1 MQSQT
6 TATRDT
12 AAPAKIIR
20 VAAFTGGK
28 NIPGARFRVR
38 QYIPLLN
45 QAGIEIKEFFPRLNN
60 WPPDRRILRLLWL
73 AGVILE
79 SVPSVLE
86 SHRYDITFF
95 QRELVST
102 LNTLEVF
109 TKRPRIFDVD
119 DAVWLNRKGRTGF
132 AAILKMCDGVTAGN
146 EFIAQHARQFN
157 DNICLVPTAVDT
169 DRYTP
174 PPEGRIR
181 PSRLVIGWS
190 GLGSGLKYVY
200 EVEQALVP
208 VLNKHRNAVLR
219 IVSDK
224 QPAFKHLTAS
234 QFEYIPWSPLN
245 EVEVIQ
251 DMTIGI
257 MPVEDSLWARGKCSY
272 KMLLYMACGVPV
284 VVSPI
289 GMNAEVLAL
298 GQVGIGPATP
308 SAWTEALDFLLANAS
323 ERDRMGRTGRKVVEQ
338 HYSLRMLAPRLA
350 SFLRAVAERRQ
361 S

>member
-1 MQSQT
+1 MQSQPSVALDSSAST
-6 TATRDT
+6 KT
-12 AAPAKIIR
+12 IR

-45 QAGIEIKEFFPRLNN
+45 QDAIEVKEFFPRLNN
-60 WPPDRRILRLLWL
+60 WPPDRKLLRVLWL

-79 SVPSVLE
+79 TIPPVLE
-86 SHRYDITFF
+86 SHLYDVTFF

-119 DAVWLNRKGRTGF
+119 DAVWLNRKGKTGF
-132 AAILKMCDGVTAGN
+132 AAISKMCDGVTAGN
-146 EFIAQHARQFN
+146 QFIAQHAGQFN
-157 DNICLVPTAVDT
+157 DNVCLLPTAVDT
-169 DRYTP
+169 NRYTP
-174 PPEGRIR
+174 PREGKIR

-208 VLNKHRNAVLR
+208 VLNKYRNAVLR

-234 QFEYIPWSPLN
+234 QFEYVPWSPLN

-251 DMTIGI
+251 
-257 MPVEDSLWARGKCSY
+257 
-272 KMLLYMACGVPV
+272 
-284 VVSPI
+284 
-289 GMNAEVLAL
+289 
-298 GQVGIGPATP
+298 
-308 SAWTEALDFLLANAS
+308 
-323 ERDRMGRTGRKVVEQ
+323 
-338 HYSLRMLAPRLA
+338 
-350 SFLRAVAERRQ
+350 
-361 S
+361 